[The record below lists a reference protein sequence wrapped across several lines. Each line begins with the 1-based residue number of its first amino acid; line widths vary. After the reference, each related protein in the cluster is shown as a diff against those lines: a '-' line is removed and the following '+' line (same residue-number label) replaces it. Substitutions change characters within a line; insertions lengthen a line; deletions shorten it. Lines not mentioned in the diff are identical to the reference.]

1 MTTNVTVKTHWW
13 PVEITTVDQ
22 YGDKPPVEDKQVVP
36 PDSER
41 TVYLTQSRSLTF
53 VELPLPEVAPEA

>member
-1 MTTNVTVKTHWW
+1 MTTNVTVKTHSW

-22 YGDKPPVEDKQVVP
+22 YGDNPPVESKETVA

-53 VELPLPEVAPEA
+53 TELPMPKAE